1 MSKRIFDLFFSGLG
15 IVILSPVLLIIYLLV
30 LTTSKG
36 GGLYLQERI
45 GRHGVP
51 FKIKKFRTMYV
62 GSDRKG
68 LLTVGKRDPR
78 VTPVGYY
85 LRKTKLDELPQLLN
99 VFLGDMSLVGPRPEV
114 AKYVALYSVE
124 DRMVLE
130 VKPGITDYASI
141 EFRDE
146 NQLLNE
152 AKDPEQAYIHDIMPR
167 KLALNKQYIE
177 RQSLAVDFGIILK
190 TLLKIIR

>member
-15 IVILSPVLLIIYLLV
+15 ILILSPVLILIYLLV
-30 LTTSKG
+30 FTTSKG

-51 FKIKKFRTMYV
+51 FKIMKFRTMYV

-78 VTPVGYY
+78 VTPVGYF

-99 VFLGDMSLVGPRPEV
+99 VFKGDMSLVGPRPEV
-114 AKYVALYSVE
+114 AKYVDLYRAE
-124 DRMVLE
+124 DRIVLS
-130 VKPGITDYASI
+130 VKPGITDFASI

-146 NQLLNE
+146 NHLLND
-152 AKDPEQAYIHDIMPR
+152 AADPEQAYIQEIMPR
-167 KLALNKQYIE
+167 KLALNKEYIQK
-177 RQSLAVDFGIILK
+177 QSLAVDFGIILK
-190 TLLKIIR
+190 TILKIIR